1 MTFVKAGGTPQG
13 QVLSLL
19 ATLQAAILQS
29 SLPQRDSHTER
40 CKSWGKKKMLKEQK
54 GPADGRLLMRVRES
68 ILTGKHI

>member
-29 SLPQRDSHTER
+29 SLPQRDSHTEDANLGEKR
-40 CKSWGKKKMLKEQK
+40 CSKNKRDWQTEGS
-54 GPADGRLLMRVRES
+54 R
-68 ILTGKHI
+68 